1 MGDTV
6 CSAMASVSA
15 LVSVLAALCASASAD
30 SMPLFSWT
38 STKGAFDQVEPQS
51 ANALLAAK
59 HKDFKASVVYL
70 HSLSTEQLAMH
81 KDATKQMQSTIQS
94 SGSSIFRPLKQSN
107 VQPDELVS
115 QYSGEVVSAS
125 EAMNFVQKNADMFK
139 SAEPQLLVVDMRSHE
154 HGLDKLREADSIRAQ
169 LHKTLDSLTGGSLLS
184 VLAST
189 NPAPGRKLLWVEAHP
204 VPQTG
209 GTTTWNFY
217 PQKTG
222 GVSHLTPSALLA
234 LMATIYMFFIAI
246 CGYCCLFSLQTP
258 DLFEGDQKK
267 EMARALG
274 TEEGK

>member
-6 CSAMASVSA
+6 CPAMSSVSA

-59 HKDFKASVVYL
+59 HKDFEASVVYL

-154 HGLDKLREADSIRAQ
+154 HGLDKLREADSIRA
-169 LHKTLDSLTGGSLLS
+169 
-184 VLAST
+184 
-189 NPAPGRKLLWVEAHP
+189 PGRKLLWVEAHP

-222 GVSHLTPSALLA
+222 GVSHLTPSTLLA

>member
-6 CSAMASVSA
+6 CSAMASVPA

-169 LHKTLDSLTGGSLLS
+169 LHKTLDSLTGG
-184 VLAST
+184 
-189 NPAPGRKLLWVEAHP
+189 RLLWVEAHP

-222 GVSHLTPSALLA
+222 GVSHLTPSTLLA
-234 LMATIYMFFIAI
+234 LMATIYMLFIAI